1 MKLNKEKKRDTPNG
15 YPVYQTVSSVRQLKI
30 EGLGQVNLI
39 TGRNNTG
46 KSSVLEAL
54 RILASDASPSVI
66 YDILRFREEDSGA
79 KEIRPPVASEV
90 RFRYQACFTDFPSFQ
105 RHWSQS

>member
-1 MKLNKEKKRDTPNG
+1 MMGPKISTLEI
-15 YPVYQTVSSVRQLKI
+15 RQFRALRHLKI
-30 EGLGQVNLI
+30 EGLGRVNLM

-66 YDILRFREEDSGA
+66 YPNSPFSRGVLRGDRRFGSSIRRGRLVSVVLLVPWLSTILT
-79 KEIRPPVASEV
+79 K
-90 RFRYQACFTDFPSFQ
+90 T
-105 RHWSQS
+105 